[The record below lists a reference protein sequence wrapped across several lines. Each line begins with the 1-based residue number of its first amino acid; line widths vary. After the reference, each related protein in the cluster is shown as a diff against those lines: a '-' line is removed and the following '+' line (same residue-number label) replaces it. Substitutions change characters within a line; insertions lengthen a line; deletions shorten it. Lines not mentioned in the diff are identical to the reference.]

1 LQITYLLNKNAFSLA
16 SAEEWERQVF
26 IKNIKS
32 FNYAIGN
39 GYHTDM
45 TGPEEGLSYNMT
57 LVTQIKTYL
66 KTLADANITIV
77 TVKADYLAERS
88 IEDNIILETQQ
99 NSAIVVVSYILMF
112 FYVSIAIG
120 FFPNPVHTKF
130 GLGTAGILVVLGSLV
145 SSIGLTYYANQKLTM
160 ISAEVVPFL
169 ILAIGVDNIFLISR
183 AERTVPKYVT
193 SIEQRIAWALK
204 DIGPSIFAA
213 CTCEALAFFI
223 GMLTDVPALQNF
235 CLVAGIGVITDF
247 FLQMTIFIGALTLDN
262 KRIAANRGDIIC
274 CLLKQNPERA
284 QVRKEIIRSKFQQYF
299 VPVLFTNVMKIAIAC
314 ITACL
319 VTLGFMAQYKLVLGL
334 N

>member
-1 LQITYLLNKNAFSLA
+1 
-16 SAEEWERQVF
+16 
-26 IKNIKS
+26 
-32 FNYAIGN
+32 
-39 GYHTDM
+39 
-45 TGPEEGLSYNMT
+45 
-57 LVTQIKTYL
+57 
-66 KTLADANITIV
+66 
-77 TVKADYLAERS
+77 
-88 IEDNIILETQQ
+88 
-99 NSAIVVVSYILMF
+99 VVVSYILMF

-145 SSIGLTYYANQKLTM
+145 SSIGLTYYFNQKLTM

-235 CLVAGIGVITDF
+235 CLVAGIGVICNF
-247 FLQMTIFIGALTLDN
+247 FL
-262 KRIAANRGDIIC
+262 
-274 CLLKQNPERA
+274 
-284 QVRKEIIRSKFQQYF
+284 
-299 VPVLFTNVMKIAIAC
+299 
-314 ITACL
+314 
-319 VTLGFMAQYKLVLGL
+319 
-334 N
+334 